1 MGPVPPIRNVAP
13 VLEELGLKLL
23 ATLHL
28 SVPERSA
35 IPPAGLPFSVL
46 VSAVTAR
53 LEDEG
58 WFPAPMP
65 ANDGWTGA
73 RLQQRKTGLW
83 VYEQHE
89 CSVGGVGP
97 LRTRK
102 VYSVG
107 RAIRLYLEAN
117 GGVPIDGVDVD
128 WTA

>member
-1 MGPVPPIRNVAP
+1 VAP

-23 ATLHL
+23 ATLSL
-28 SVPERSA
+28 SIPERSA
-35 IPPAGLPFSVL
+35 IPAAGLPFSVL

-53 LEDEG
+53 LEDHG
-58 WFPAPMP
+58 WFPGPPP
-65 ANDGWTGA
+65 ANDWTGA

-83 VYEQHE
+83 VYEQEH
-89 CSVGGVGP
+89 GAGR